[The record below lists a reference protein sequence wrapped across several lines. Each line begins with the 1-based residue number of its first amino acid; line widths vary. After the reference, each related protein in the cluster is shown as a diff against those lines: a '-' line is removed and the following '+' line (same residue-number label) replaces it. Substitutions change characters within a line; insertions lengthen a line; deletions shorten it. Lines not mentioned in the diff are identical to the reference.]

1 MKPTNGETARASVP
15 VAQLVHATTH
25 RARLRFETAQPEA
38 AFLTVVRHRLES
50 LPSVEAVEVRPS
62 TGSVIVWHTGPFA
75 AIAGHARRAHWFRVS
90 APAAARAGDG
100 SPVTVFSTQVA
111 RWLGDRDRALSA
123 AGAVVLAGM
132 SAWQVRQGHLLPPA
146 LTLARWAG
154 SMLRNV
160 AQPGVVQA
168 TAPMAS
174 AFDDED

>member
-25 RARLRFETAQPEA
+25 RARLRFETAPLPA
-38 AFLTVVRHRLES
+38 AFLATVRLRLES

-75 AIAGHARRAHWFRVS
+75 AIAGHARSAHWFRITV
-90 APAAARAGDG
+90 PAAASAGGG
-100 SPVTVFSTQVA
+100 SPVTAFSTQVA
-111 RWLGDRDRALSA
+111 RWLGDRDSALA
-123 AGAVVLAGM
+123 ATGAVALAAM

-160 AQPGVVQA
+160 TQPGVAQA
-168 TAPMAS
+168 ATPVTS
-174 AFDDED
+174 SFDDED